1 MADGLWTMACD
12 TLGADF
18 NPWGGHSPLPWI
30 ATLRVIDSLRIV
42 ESDDLRGGTTK
53 QTTHEVYG
61 MVSNLNPVLKFHP
74 WIASCLAMT
83 QSGSQ
88 ARSGCGTPP
97 PFGHP
102 LSDLKTMAC
111 FISSF
116 RVSVFARI
124 GNVELLADFHTS
136 NVVKVWMTRNGRH
149 DPVFLIQEQTV
160 AAAFPDKGAAVL
172 VEECNKLLSF
182 HAIASFR

>member
-1 MADGLWTMACD
+1 M
-12 TLGADF
+12 
-18 NPWGGHSPLPWI
+18 P
-30 ATLRVIDSLRIV
+30 
-42 ESDDLRGGTTK
+42 
-53 QTTHEVYG
+53 
-61 MVSNLNPVLKFHP
+61 
-74 WIASCLAMT
+74 
-83 QSGSQ
+83 
-88 ARSGCGTPP
+88 
-97 PFGHP
+97 
-102 LSDLKTMAC
+102 C
-111 FISSF
+111 FISNF